1 MQKKN
6 THTHTHEKR
15 QSLNHTHT
23 QTADVEEKS
32 FFKSRNCV
40 APIGMEESFQPL
52 EEKKNKNIVKHH
64 IEKVKK
70 NQKIVEGCQREKDFF
85 CEN

>member
-15 QSLNHTHT
+15 QSLNHTLT

-52 EEKKNKNIVKHH
+52 EEKKQEYRKTPHRKSKEKSKNS
-64 IEKVKK
+64 
-70 NQKIVEGCQREKDFF
+70 
-85 CEN
+85 

>member
-1 MQKKN
+1 
-6 THTHTHEKR
+6 
-15 QSLNHTHT
+15 
-23 QTADVEEKS
+23 
-32 FFKSRNCV
+32 
-40 APIGMEESFQPL
+40 MEESFQPL

-85 CEN
+85 LRKFKQKKRIAKKAASQCD